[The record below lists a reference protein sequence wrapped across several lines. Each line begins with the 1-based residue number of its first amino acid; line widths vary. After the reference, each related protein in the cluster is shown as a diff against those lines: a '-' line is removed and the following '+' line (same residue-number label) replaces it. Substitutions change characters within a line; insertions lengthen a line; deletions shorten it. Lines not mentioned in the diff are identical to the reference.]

1 MLTPREMGWGVY
13 GNFLHLLF
21 NFPVKLKLFQS
32 KRFILKAKETWLHDK
47 WIRPTI
53 VREDPGFLGLKERK
67 RNYGHHWSTAPTP
80 PDLLRGYCTKCFTY
94 IIDSHFSSR
103 WQILLVLTFQRR
115 SSESS
120 EISYSAQDHPAQRKW
135 DSHPDVCPRN
145 SPS

>member
-1 MLTPREMGWGVY
+1 MLTPREIGWGVY
-13 GNFLHLLF
+13 GNFLHPLF
-21 NFPVKLKLFQS
+21 NFPVKLKLFQN

-67 RNYGHHWSTAPTP
+67 RNYGQQHPYPQIYWGIIVLSALHT
-80 PDLLRGYCTKCFTY
+80 LFTH
-94 IIDSHFSSR
+94 HFSSR

-115 SSESS
+115 SSKSS
-120 EISYSAQDHPAQRKW
+120 EISYSAQEHPAWRKW
-135 DSHPDVCPRN
+135 HSNPDVCPRN